1 MRGDVACEVT
11 AVVLVDAR
19 GLVEVV
25 RVEDDVEEEVLDV
38 VWRADVL
45 VLLDMAVE
53 VDVIVEV
60 LVVVLVDVRIDV
72 LVDVF
77 VNVHAFVT
85 VLARVGQTSV
95 LCNTRTTK
103 M

>member
-1 MRGDVACEVT
+1 MRGSDVACDVT
-11 AVVLVDAR
+11 A
-19 GLVEVV
+19 VEVV

-60 LVVVLVDVRIDV
+60 LVVVLVDVRVDV

-77 VNVHAFVT
+77 VD
-85 VLARVGQTSV
+85 VLVDVAVDV
-95 LCNTRTTK
+95 
-103 M
+103 